1 MASQLLIDGHS
12 LLFRAYH
19 ALPPLTTQDGV
30 PTGAVH
36 GFFSMLFKVVEGERP
51 DRLVVVFDAP
61 AKTFR
66 HEQYAAYKG
75 TRQETPEDFRPQVG
89 VVQEILAALNIP
101 VLSLP
106 GFEADDVLGTLAQ
119 IGRQR
124 KYKTWIMTGDR
135 DLLQLVG
142 DQVEVLLTART
153 GTDVDRM
160 DPGAVRQK
168 MGVDPQKVPDLK
180 GLMGDSSDNIP
191 GVAGIGPK
199 SAKALLEEFGSLD
212 RLLDNVA
219 QVTNTRWRNLLT
231 GHEDVARTSRELA
244 TIVVDAPITWPEV
257 VEPFR
262 VETTPQL
269 IQILDRYQLAA
280 LRRRLVPNEKPAI
293 FATPPQRTVASLTEG
308 SLGKL
313 TSGGRYVL
321 WMQTSRDLWILD
333 TQSRV
338 YGQIRWEELTNHLQ
352 VMTWGGKEVL
362 RHAWEQGGTP
372 PTIIEDGK
380 LQAYLLNAESGKYDL
395 FDIAKAK
402 GYDVSD
408 VPARLAVIEE
418 LIASQ
423 QKEILKKNLDDLYH
437 VVEIPLMGVLA
448 RMESIGIG
456 VDREHLKALGRELEA
471 AIRTLSDE
479 IYALAG
485 REFNIN
491 SPSQLGDI
499 LFNKLNLPTL
509 KKTKTGFSTD
519 AETLEQLA
527 PLHPLVDKVL
537 LYRQHMKIQG
547 TYVDGLLPL
556 VESDG
561 RVHTTFHQTVAAT
574 GRLSSS
580 DPNLQNIPVRLPLGR
595 RVRGVFIPSPGREL
609 VAADYSQVELRLLAH
624 LSQDE
629 NLLAAFAAG
638 EDIHRRT
645 AAEIFGIP
653 IEDVDSLWRNR
664 AKAVNFGIVYG
675 ISDFGLSRDTGVS
688 RSEAKD
694 YIAKYFARYP
704 KLRSYFDEIVAD
716 ARKNGEVSTI
726 LGRIRPLPDINASNR
741 VRRQYAER
749 MAVNTVIQGSAA
761 DLIKVAMIR
770 IDQAMT
776 QAKLQSVLL
785 LQVHDELIWDAVPS
799 EVPALCQLATE
810 HMVGALLLNVPLVIE
825 FKAGSNWE
833 SMARMPEPRS
843 VDPGA

>member
-19 ALPPLTTQDGV
+19 ALPPLTTQDGI

-36 GFFSMLFKVVEGERP
+36 GFFSMLFKVAESERP

-89 VVQEILAALNIP
+89 VVQEILAALGIP
-101 VLSLP
+101 MLSVP
-106 GFEADDVLGTLAQ
+106 GYEADDVLGTLAQ

-124 KYKTWIMTGDR
+124 QYKTRIITGDR
-135 DLLQLVG
+135 DLLQLVD

-160 DPGAVRQK
+160 DPVAVRQK
-168 MGVDPQKVPDLK
+168 MGVDPVRVPDLK

-191 GVAGIGPK
+191 GVVGIGPK
-199 SAKALLEEFGSLD
+199 SAQALLEEFGSLD
-212 RLLDNVA
+212 RLLENVS

-231 GHEDVARTSRELA
+231 GHEDEARTSRDLA
-244 TIVVDAPITWPEV
+244 TIVIDAPITWPEV
-257 VEPFR
+257 SEPFR
-262 VETTPQL
+262 VQVTPEL
-269 IQILDRYQLAA
+269 IQLLDRYQLAA
-280 LRRRLVPNEKPAI
+280 LRRRLAPTENSAVTPTVPLKKTA
-293 FATPPQRTVASLTEG
+293 ALTQGALGDLTADG
-308 SLGKL
+308 S
-313 TSGGRYVL
+313 YVL
-321 WMQTSRDLWILD
+321 LMESIDRIWILD
-333 TQSRV
+333 TKTRV
-338 YGQIRWEELTNHLQ
+338 YGSLECKDLSSHLKL
-352 VMTWGGKEVL
+352 VTWGGKDVL
-362 RHAWEQGGTP
+362 RQAWLLGQTP
-372 PTIIEDGK
+372 PLIIDDGK
-380 LQAYLLNAESGKYDL
+380 IQAYLLNAESGKYDL
-395 FDIAKAK
+395 DDIAIAR
-402 GYDVSD
+402 GYEVSD
-408 VPARLAVIEE
+408 IQTRLSAIEALVE
-418 LIASQ
+418 SQ
-423 QKEILKKNLDDLYH
+423 RQEILEKGLDTLYRT
-437 VVEIPLMGVLA
+437 VELPLMQVLA
-448 RMESIGIG
+448 RMEATGIL
-456 VDREHLKALGRELEA
+456 VDREQLKALGKELEA
-471 AIRTLSDE
+471 AIQTLSQE
-479 IYALAG
+479 IYELAG

-556 VESDG
+556 VKPDA

-595 RVRGVFIPSPGREL
+595 RVRGVFIPSPGRDL
-609 VAADYSQVELRLLAH
+609 LAADYSQVELRLLAH

-653 IEDVDSLWRNR
+653 IEDVDSVWRNR

-688 RSEAKD
+688 RAEAKD
-694 YIAKYFARYP
+694 YITKYFARYP
-704 KLRSYFDEIVAD
+704 KLRSYFDEVVGD
-716 ARKNGEVSTI
+716 ARKHGEVVTI

-761 DLIKVAMIR
+761 DLIKVAMVQ
-770 IDQAMT
+770 IDRAMAQAHLEST
-776 QAKLQSVLL
+776 LL
-785 LQVHDELIWDAVPS
+785 LQVHDELIWDAVPD
-799 EVPALCQLATE
+799 ETARLCQLATE
-810 HMVGALLLNVPLVIE
+810 HMVGALDLKVPLVVE
-825 FKAGSNWE
+825 FKSGSNWE
-833 SMARMPEPRS
+833 NMTRIVEPGGTH
-843 VDPGA
+843 GA